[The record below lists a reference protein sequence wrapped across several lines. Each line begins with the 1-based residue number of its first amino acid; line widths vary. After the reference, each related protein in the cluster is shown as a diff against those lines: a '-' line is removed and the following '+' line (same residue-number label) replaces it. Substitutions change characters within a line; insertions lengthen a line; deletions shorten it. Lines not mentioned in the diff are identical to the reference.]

1 MKTIKKDIIAKE
13 GYPFIASFALAS
25 LLTKN
30 KLLKATL
37 LSASAFSTYFFRNP
51 KRHIY
56 YEEDMVLSPADG
68 TIVDISKSYER
79 FFFKS
84 EVSKVSIFMSV
95 FNVHVNLAPFTGTCL
110 DKIYNKGL
118 FISAN
123 KPKASLENEQCALLF
138 ENEKGQKIVVVQIAG
153 IIARRIVTYTKPQD
167 KVEAGDIIGLIR
179 FGSRLDIYSQQ
190 KLNLAVHLHQKIKG
204 GDLIGYL

>member
-1 MKTIKKDIIAKE
+1 MKTTKKDIIAKE
-13 GYPFIASFALAS
+13 GYPFIASFAIGSFLF
-25 LLTKN
+25 KN
-30 KLLKATL
+30 KFLKATL
-37 LSASAFSTYFFRNP
+37 LGASAFSVYFFRNP
-51 KRHIY
+51 KKNIH
-56 YEEDMVLSPADG
+56 YEKNMVLSPADG
-68 TIVDISKSYER
+68 TIVDISNAYER

-84 EVSKVSIFMSV
+84 EVNKISIFMSV
-95 FNVHVNLAPFTGTCL
+95 FDVHINLAPFKGVCL

-138 ENEKGQKIVVVQIAG
+138 ENEDGKKIVVVQIAG
-153 IIARRIVTYTKPQD
+153 IIARRIVTYTKPND

-179 FGSRLDIYSQQ
+179 FGSRVDIYSENE
-190 KLNLAVHLHQKIKG
+190 LNLAVHMNQKIKG

>member
-1 MKTIKKDIIAKE
+1 
-13 GYPFIASFALAS
+13 
-25 LLTKN
+25 
-30 KLLKATL
+30 
-37 LSASAFSTYFFRNP
+37 
-51 KRHIY
+51 
-56 YEEDMVLSPADG
+56 
-68 TIVDISKSYER
+68 
-79 FFFKS
+79 
-84 EVSKVSIFMSV
+84 MSV

-167 KVEAGDIIGLIR
+167 KVKAGDIIGLIR

-190 KLNLAVHLHQKIKG
+190 ELNLAVHLHQKIKG

>member
-1 MKTIKKDIIAKE
+1 MKTTKKDIIAKE
-13 GYPFIASFALAS
+13 GYPFVVSFAIAS

-30 KLLKATL
+30 KLFKATL
-37 LSASAFSTYFFRNP
+37 LGASMFSAYFFRNP
-51 KRHIY
+51 NRNIR
-56 YEEDMVLSPADG
+56 YEENMVLSPADG
-68 TIVDISKSYER
+68 TIVDISKAYER

-84 EVSKVSIFMSV
+84 EAHKISIFMSL
-95 FNVHVNLAPFTGTCL
+95 FDVHINLTPFSGVCV

-138 ENEKGQKIVVVQIAG
+138 ENKQGKKIVIVQIAG
-153 IIARRIVTYTKPQD
+153 IIARRIVTYVKPQD
-167 KVEAGDIIGLIR
+167 KVNAGDIIGLIR
-179 FGSRLDIYSQQ
+179 FGSRVDIYSLQE
-190 KLNLAVHLHQKIKG
+190 LNLAIHLQQKIKG

>member
-1 MKTIKKDIIAKE
+1 MKTTKKDIIAKE

-30 KLLKATL
+30 KFLKAAL
-37 LSASAFSTYFFRNP
+37 AGASLFSAYFFRNP
-51 KRHIY
+51 KRDIK
-56 YEEDMVLSPADG
+56 YEDNMVLSPADG

-79 FFFKS
+79 FFFKTD
-84 EVSKVSIFMSV
+84 VNKISIFMSV
-95 FNVHVNLAPFTGTCL
+95 FNVHINVAPFSGVCI

-123 KPKASLENEQCALLF
+123 KPKASLENEQCALLL
-138 ENEKGQKIVVVQIAG
+138 ENELGQRVVVVQIAG
-153 IIARRIVTYTKPQD
+153 IIARRIVTYTKPR
-167 KVEAGDIIGLIR
+167 EEFEEGDIIGLIR
-179 FGSRLDIYSQQ
+179 FGSRVDIYCE
-190 KLNLAVHLHQKIKG
+190 KELNLAVHLHQKVKG